1 MLTRFLNLRLMGIAS
16 KLITD
21 LQTGGSTP
29 QEFIGDKRLLSLKLM
44 IENSKIYKG
53 SDKSEFIEYVG
64 VMLDNHKAYN

>member
-1 MLTRFLNLRLMGIAS
+1 MGTAS

-21 LQTGGSTP
+21 LQTGGSIP
-29 QEFIGDKRLLSLKLM
+29 QKFIGDKGLLSLKLM

-64 VMLDNHKAYN
+64 IMLDNHKAYD